1 MAVDPH
7 KHCPVCGTPIPLDE
21 KVCSPDC
28 EKVLVLKQKQMK
40 KSRITLFVVIVIFI
54 LVWAYLTFFKTMF

>member
-40 KSRITLFVVIVIFI
+40 KSRITLFAVIVIFI

>member
-7 KHCPVCGTPIPLDE
+7 KHCPVCGNPIPLDE

-28 EKVLVLKQKQMK
+28 EKILVHRQNQMK
-40 KSRITLFVVIVIFI
+40 KSRIILFAVIIIFI
-54 LVWAYLTFFKTMF
+54 LVWAYFMFLK